1 MNPPVRE
8 MSDRLEKKRT
18 CPAFC
23 SGTAVHR
30 RFLSFVGHIRLKTSA
45 TLGDTWP
52 DRRPQLEDLRCSTSR
67 LWSDR

>member
-18 CPAFC
+18 CPAYC

-45 TLGDTWP
+45 TLGDT
-52 DRRPQLEDLRCSTSR
+52 
-67 LWSDR
+67 